1 MTTKTLVIGAIAVAV
16 AVTIV
21 PALKGPYNRV
31 KNTANEKL
39 NEEFLVDN
47 YKAEYIK
54 LHEKRAQVLDNLN
67 RFQVEKK
74 VAEKKA
80 VHAAT
85 QVGIAKKRLLNVG
98 TSDLRE
104 FNRAKDAYEAANVEL
119 NNLNAMSSVYSNA
132 ITKLTTSLQLI
143 ETNMRKAK
151 MNVDMLSSKKDFVDS
166 VKGVNKTIESLKGVG
181 EDELSIPIEKLD
193 EDALRETIKLEALAE
208 ASMPAATTTE
218 AEAKAYLDSL
228 R

>member
-16 AVTIV
+16 AISVV
-21 PALKGPYNRV
+21 PALKGPYNRF
-31 KNTANEKL
+31 KNTANEAL

-47 YKAEYIK
+47 YKAEYVK

-67 RFQVEKK
+67 RFKIEKK

-80 VHAAT
+80 HYVASQAKAAK
-85 QVGIAKKRLLNVG
+85 QHLLEVGA
-98 TSDLRE
+98 SDLRE

-132 ITKLTTSLQLI
+132 ITKLEASLQLI
-143 ETNMRKAK
+143 EANMRKAK
-151 MNVDMLSSKKDFVDS
+151 LNVDMLSSKKDFVKS
-166 VKGVNKTIESLKGVG
+166 VKGVNKTIENLKGMG
-181 EDELSIPIEKLD
+181 SDDLSIPIEKLD

-208 ASMPAATTTE
+208 TSMPAATTTE